1 MYLSLL
7 RFHAVAA
14 GSLLVSSAAL
24 ASPALNPYSLE
35 SAYGA
40 STVSLGIG
48 LPLIAFTQSE
58 EGTEEAEAEEETEEK
73 TEAETEED
81 TPDDVDRLESKK
93 EEPAPDAE
101 PAVDDLERR
110 ALEAAAMYQ
119 LGLGLMGKKSWAE
132 ACAVFGR
139 IQDVYPDLD
148 TATRAGEQ
156 IGLIEQIGDPTC
168 GAEPGM
174 ANPAS
179 ARASATPASAA
190 KNSGANN
197 GDIELAISQAL
208 MGTAFG
214 VYGPFAFGVPTSGL
228 VLSGTAIAG
237 LATGLGTS
245 LTVANRHGVT
255 QGQAMAVYTGETVG
269 ITHGIFLGLELGV
282 WNPAQPISAGFVLGA
297 AGGIATAVFA
307 KPTAGEM
314 SMVRS
319 GISWGFATG
328 ALTLLMFE
336 IPSALVLVG
345 GMDLGLVTGAVLS
358 QRLDISR
365 RRMNFINLS
374 GYTGAVGVGI
384 LLLGAGG
391 GSGQVVAGTLFVG
404 AGAGLAVGVHMT
416 RNMDGDGAAN
426 GSAIELRDGK
436 WYVGMPLP
444 EPAPVRVGE
453 EVGMGVRLPMV
464 KGRW

>member
-24 ASPALNPYSLE
+24 ASPALNPYSLD

-48 LPLIAFTQSE
+48 LPAIAFTQSE
-58 EGTEEAEAEEETEEK
+58 EGTEGADDAPAADEAPAADDAPAADEAPAADDPPAAEK
-73 TEAETEED
+73 
-81 TPDDVDRLESKK
+81 
-93 EEPAPDAE
+93 PAADAE
-101 PAVDDLERR
+101 RR
-110 ALEAAAMYQ
+110 GLEADAMYQ
-119 LGLGLMGKKSWAE
+119 LGLGLMGKQSWGE

-139 IQDVYPDLD
+139 IQDVYADLEM
-148 TATRAGEQ
+148 ATRAGEQ
-156 IGLIEQIGDPTC
+156 ITMIKQIGDPAC
-168 GAEPGM
+168 GAEGWGPTAAPAPG
-174 ANPAS
+174 
-179 ARASATPASAA
+179 RASAAPAPAA
-190 KNSGANN
+190 KQLGENN

-214 VYGPFAFGVPTSGL
+214 VYAPFSFGTPTNGL
-228 VLSGTAIAG
+228 LLSATAIAG

-255 QGQAMAVYTGETVG
+255 QGQAMAVYTGEVVG
-269 ITHGIFLGLELGV
+269 ITHGVFLAAELGI
-282 WNPAQPISAGFVLGA
+282 WNPAQPISAGFVLGG
-297 AGGIATAVFA
+297 AGGIAVAVFA
-307 KPTAGEM
+307 RPTAGEM

-319 GISWGFATG
+319 GASWGTATG
-328 ALTLLMFE
+328 VLALTFFQ
-336 IPSALVLVG
+336 IPSALVLLG
-345 GMDLGLVTGAVLS
+345 GMDLGLITGAVLS
-358 QRLDISR
+358 QRLDVSR

-374 GYTGAVGVGI
+374 GYTGAAGVGI

-391 GSGQVVAGTLFVG
+391 GSSQIVASCLFVG
-404 AGAGLAVGVHMT
+404 AGSGLVVGAHLT

-426 GSAIELRDGK
+426 GSALELRDGK

-453 EVGMGVRLPMV
+453 DVGMGVRLPIV